1 MVCINCVEN
10 DNIIVASVRGEWKTP
25 CLVHEELA
33 VDVDHRHED
42 NVGFVIEW

>member
-1 MVCINCVEN
+1 MVCINGVKY

-33 VDVDHRHED
+33 VNVDHCHED
-42 NVGFVIEW
+42 HVGFVIEW